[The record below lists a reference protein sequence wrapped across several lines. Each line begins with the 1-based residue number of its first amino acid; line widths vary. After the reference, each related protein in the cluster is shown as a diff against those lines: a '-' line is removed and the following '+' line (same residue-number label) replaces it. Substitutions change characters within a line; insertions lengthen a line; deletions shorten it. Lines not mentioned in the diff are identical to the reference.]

1 MRLPGGERAVVELAK
16 LTDYCLDQTHPRG
29 RHKARV
35 FAARVGF
42 TRAEAGLLRAELLR
56 AAAIATTAAE
66 GVADGHGHRFV
77 LDLEVTGPKGTGTV
91 RSGWIVRAGEDF
103 PRLTSCYLL

>member
-1 MRLPGGERAVVELAK
+1 VASVRWSSWRSGP
-16 LTDYCLDQTHPRG
+16 T
-29 RHKARV
+29 ARE
-35 FAARVGF
+35 GI

-56 AAAIATTAAE
+56 AAAIAITAAE
-66 GVADGHGHRFV
+66 DVADGHGRRFV

>member
-1 MRLPGGERAVVELAK
+1 MKLPGGERAVVELAK

-35 FAARVGF
+35 FGARVGF
-42 TRAEAGLLRAELLR
+42 TRGEAGLLRAELLR
-56 AAAIATTAAE
+56 AAAIATTAPE
-66 GVADGHGHRFV
+66 GVADSHGRRCV

-91 RSGWIVRAGEDF
+91 RSGWVVRAGEDF
-103 PRLTSCYLL
+103 PRLTTCYLL